1 MKFTKL
7 SLVAAIAVSSAFAGG
22 DIAPV
27 EPAPVVE
34 TSPWSFSGDA
44 KLYYH
49 AETGRFD
56 ARTGDTASIFNQASA
71 NGQAAISADVGYAIN
86 SNWKVNVGM
95 TGLMTLGLD
104 DSLVS
109 GTWLLAGA
117 DVDSLGNPLT
127 SIGDALWIDTANITG
142 TMMDGA
148 LTLVLGRQ
156 ALDTPLAFS
165 ETWNIA
171 PNTFD
176 AAVAIAKPME
186 NLSLIAGYI
195 YDGNGNGSRI
205 TTFDTAGVSNEGG
218 FTHGNGF
225 IPLFVGSDH
234 EISNGAWTV
243 AGVAT
248 FAGITGQAWYYD
260 VMDVA
265 QAVWL
270 QADGDF
276 SGFTVGA
283 QYAWMGADSALENAV
298 AKELGAPSVTIDDS
312 SAWAAKLGYK
322 MDAFN
327 VWAAYSQVD
336 DKTNAVLPISNTAT
350 IRNGAGLGP
359 VAFGWQ
365 SQSKLYTEAWWN
377 YGLVGQPGADTT
389 TVAASY
395 NVGDLAMFNG
405 VQALAQYTHIK
416 GAQER
421 LFATLGGANVNET
434 DVDEITL
441 LVGAKVY
448 GFDVQVAY
456 INTDRSDKD
465 LTTNI
470 TTDDTTDAVQL
481 YLTYNF

>member
-34 TSPWSFSGDA
+34 VSPWTFGGDA
-44 KLYYH
+44 KLYY
-49 AETGRFD
+49 TTDSSSMF
-56 ARTGDTASIFNQASA
+56 SQATSS
-71 NGQAAISADVGYAIN
+71 GQAAISADIGYAIN
-86 SNWKVNVGM
+86 NNWKINAGV
-95 TGLMTLGLD
+95 TGIATLGLD
-104 DSLVS
+104 DSVVS
-109 GTWLLAGA
+109 GVWLVGGA
-117 DVDSLGNPLT
+117 EGAANSSAMT
-127 SIGDALWIDTANITG
+127 SVGDALWIDTLNVTG

-148 LTLVLGRQ
+148 LTMVLGRQ
-156 ALDTPLAFS
+156 MLDTPLAFS

-195 YDGNGNGSRI
+195 YDGNGNGTRI
-205 TTFDTAGVSNEGG
+205 TTFDGEGISGEGG
-218 FTHGNGF
+218 FTHSYGYF
-225 IPLFVGSDH
+225 PLFSDTPN

-248 FAGITGQAWYYD
+248 FAGITAQAWYYD

-270 QADGDF
+270 QGDTDF
-276 SGFTVGA
+276 AGFTIGA
-283 QYAWMGADSALENAV
+283 QYAWIGADSTLENV
-298 AKELGAPSVTIDDS
+298 IGSVDDS

-322 MDAFN
+322 MDAFT
-327 VWAAYSQVD
+327 VWAAYSSVD
-336 DKTNAVLPISNTAT
+336 NDGLIPVANTAT
-350 IRNGAGLGP
+350 MLGGAGGNGWGP
-359 VAFGWQ
+359 QGGGAQ
-365 SQSKLYTEAWWN
+365 TKLYTEAWWN

-389 TVAASY
+389 TAAISY
-395 NVGDLAMFNG
+395 NVGDLALFNG
-405 VQALAQYTHIK
+405 VQAMAQYTHIS
-416 GAQER
+416 GAEER
-421 LFATLGGANVNET
+421 IQTALSGSTNFLKT
-434 DVDEITL
+434 DLDEITL

-448 GFDVQVAY
+448 GFDAQIAY
-456 INTDRSDKD
+456 INTDR
-465 LTTNI
+465 
-470 TTDDTTDAVQL
+470 TDTPVAGGASVEDTTDTVQL